1 MRMIKIVKNRINA
14 KSVETLL
21 KVALYTISN
30 FALADRVQSMAGMSI
45 SVDVEI
51 WKTGKNCLKRKV

>member
-1 MRMIKIVKNRINA
+1 MIKIVKNRINA